1 MKKTFAKKAIALLV
15 LIGAL
20 TMSSI
25 LFNED
30 GEPSGVVQYV
40 GSFFRGGKMPD
51 WMYGVFGLLPLS
63 AMFALWYLV
72 RKPRETDEG
81 SC

>member
-20 TMSSI
+20 AMYSI
-25 LFNED
+25 IFNE

-63 AMFALWYLV
+63 AMFAIWYLV
-72 RKPRETDEG
+72 RKPRETDDG
-81 SC
+81 SS